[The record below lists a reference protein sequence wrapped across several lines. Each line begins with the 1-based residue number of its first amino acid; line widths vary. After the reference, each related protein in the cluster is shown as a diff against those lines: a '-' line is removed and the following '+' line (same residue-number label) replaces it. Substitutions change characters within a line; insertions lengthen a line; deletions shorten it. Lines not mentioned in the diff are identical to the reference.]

1 MYYHN
6 SPTTRQLKTIKAA
19 KATEMRAQ
27 LAIMRGITAKYERAI
42 GQLERLREYE
52 RTIDTITD
60 RLTPGQLAQAHDTI
74 ARGRSKAK
82 KLVAKIITDTS
93 VV

>member
-19 KATEMRAQ
+19 KAAEMRAQ

-42 GQLERLREYE
+42 GQLEKLREYE
-52 RTIDTITD
+52 RTIDAIAD
-60 RLTPGQLAQAHDTI
+60 RLTPDQLAQAHNTI
-74 ARGRSKAK
+74 ARGRAKASR
-82 KLVAKIITDTS
+82 LVARLTDR
-93 VV
+93 